1 MAGWLTVRRSA
12 DSRNVI
18 ADNPDWWRNAVFYQ
32 VHVRSF
38 ADSDGD
44 GVGDLE
50 GIRSRLGYLELL
62 GVDALWLTPFHRSP
76 MAADGHDVTDP
87 RDVDP
92 LFGDLATFDRLVAD
106 AHAHG
111 LRVTID
117 LAVNHTGSQHEWFRA
132 ALRAGPGSPERNRY
146 VFRDGRGPN
155 GELPPNN
162 WRGVRGG
169 PAWTRADDG
178 QWYLHLLGPDQPNL
192 NWDDPEV
199 RVDLERT
206 LRFWLDRG
214 VDGFRIGAAD
224 AVTPPPHL
232 PDVDPA
238 VLAPTTGSTRDDG
251 HDPRF
256 DHDGVHEI
264 HRAIRRVLDEYPG
277 RIVTGEIRVWD
288 EERFAR
294 YLRPDEL
301 HLGLGHRLVAAPF
314 DADAVRRE
322 IERSVAAVAPVGAPP
337 AWMLSHPDTVRHLSR
352 YGGGETGLRRARAM
366 ALVLLALPGAI
377 YLYNGE
383 ELGLPHVDL
392 PEWTLHA
399 LPKGGSEST
408 DPDRNGCRVPLPWEG
423 DQPPYGFSTSTQ
435 TWLPMPSDWG
445 RLTVEAQLEDPDSV
459 LSLYRQALE
468 LRRTHP
474 AFSGQQIEWYGAP
487 PGCFAFRRKGSG
499 LICALNTS
507 GALVPL
513 PPGEVLLASS
523 PLQGELMPPD
533 TAAWLV

>member
-1 MAGWLTVRRSA
+1 MRRSA

-423 DQPPYGFSTSTQ
+423 DQPPYGFSSSTQ